1 MNTQIR
7 RTIPR
12 FYYLMT
18 PAFILLDYLLGV
30 NIRAAALD
38 AFPLYKNVYYGFCIL
53 CGIVVFVLPQA
64 SAIVA
69 LVESVIIIFITM
81 LSVLQPL
88 LENLEQAAEL
98 TGDWKAAEA
107 FHFEGTMNL
116 LMAATITVIAFRTS
130 LADLAKRSD
139 VTNSDMM

>member
-1 MNTQIR
+1 
-7 RTIPR
+7 
-12 FYYLMT
+12 
-18 PAFILLDYLLGV
+18 
-30 NIRAAALD
+30 
-38 AFPLYKNVYYGFCIL
+38 
-53 CGIVVFVLPQA
+53 VLPQA

-116 LMAATITVIAFRTS
+116 LMATTITVIAFRTS